1 MGEINLKFEIDSY
14 GKINLALDVLHKRE
28 DGYHEIRSIM
38 QQISL
43 SDSLEFKEQHTGVSI
58 QCDNGNVPLNEDNLI
73 YKAWDKMS
81 KIVGT
86 KAGISVR
93 INKNIPVAAGLAGGS
108 GNGSA
113 TLLALN
119 HIWGLKLELREL
131 MEIGRTIGADIP
143 FCLLGGTALAEGIG
157 EKLTP
162 IEPFNNKSILL
173 INPGIEISSGYVYSL
188 LRLKE
193 ERLPIDDLINHIK
206 ADDII
211 KVGAT
216 LGNVMEDAILPKY
229 PVIDEIKSRMVE
241 LGSLGSLM
249 SGSGSSVFGI
259 FEDPDRCEFAKN
271 KLIGDYP
278 YVFNVMTI

>member
-1 MGEINLKFEIDSY
+1 MKFEIDSY
-14 GKINLALDVLHKRE
+14 GKINLALDVLHKRD

-43 SDSLEFKEQHTGVSI
+43 SDSLKFKEQHTGVSI

-119 HIWGLKLELREL
+119 HIWVLKLELREL

-173 INPGIEISSGYVYSL
+173 ISPGIEISSGYVYSL
-188 LRLKE
+188 LRLKD
-193 ERLPIDDLINHIK
+193 ERLPIDDLINHIQ